1 MMWLLLACSGDK
13 VNVEPSSE
21 VIPSDCLTN
30 EEYYTGLIE
39 PVLQQNCVACHS
51 SEGIASTTRMILSDD
66 IDSNFEVVSAL
77 AEVMEDEQYLL
88 LTKPTNTHSN
98 GHSGGQPIAPDSESM
113 IN

>member
-30 EEYYTGLIE
+30 EEYYAESIE

-51 SEGIASTTRMILSDD
+51 SDGIASTTRMILSDD
-66 IDSNFEVVSAL
+66 VDSNFEAVSAL
-77 AEVMEDEQYLL
+77 AEVMEDEQYSAS
-88 LTKPTNTHSN
+88 H
-98 GHSGGQPIAPDSESM
+98 
-113 IN
+113 